1 MSNRPID
8 ENEPIHAWFGLSYAK
23 YLVLPRSILQSMP
36 VEWQKDFVKLLE
48 QLDINCINMDVEAP
62 DYSVSAKK
70 DGKFIKD
77 PFRDYWRN
85 GQRCQG
91 LRDVFKELVDVKC
104 IFEVKKN
111 GNL

>member
-1 MSNRPID
+1 MQILRKGK
-8 ENEPIHAWFGLSYAK
+8 EMNEDKDYIHAFFGLSYAK

-36 VEWQKDFVKLLE
+36 EEWQRDFVKLLE
-48 QLDINCINMDVEAP
+48 QLDTNCTVMNIQMP

-77 PFRDYWRN
+77 PYRDYWRN

-91 LRDVFKELVDVKC
+91 LRNF
-104 IFEVKKN
+104 FSEVADDRTN
-111 GNL
+111 

>member
-1 MSNRPID
+1 MTD
-8 ENEPIHAWFGLSYAK
+8 YKDYIHIFFGLSYAK

-36 VEWQKDFVKLLE
+36 EEWQRDFVKLLD
-48 QLDINCINMDVEAP
+48 QLETNCAVMDIKTP

-77 PFRDYWRN
+77 PYRDYWRN

-91 LRDVFKELVDVKC
+91 LRNDLLLCHIRLIHYCFNILYS
-104 IFEVKKN
+104 
-111 GNL
+111 GQR